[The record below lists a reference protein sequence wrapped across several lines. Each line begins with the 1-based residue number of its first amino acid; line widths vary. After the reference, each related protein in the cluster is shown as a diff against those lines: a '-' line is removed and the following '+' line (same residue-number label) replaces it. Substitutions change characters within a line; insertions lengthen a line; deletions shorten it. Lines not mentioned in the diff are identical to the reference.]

1 MAENLSK
8 RPPKGILKSSSSFDN
23 PDVPRPSKE
32 TKWDEMNIIATL
44 HPPEK
49 DYGHMKI
56 DEPKTPYNYE
66 GLQAE
71 FDFDQLDSTAVAAK
85 LAEGSKPKI
94 FEESSEDEDE
104 KETLEERG
112 NLFNLKFA
120 VKELER
126 NSKKCEKEEKVEKA
140 KIKKAIQKGNMEGA
154 RIHAENA
161 IRQRNQALNYLRM
174 SARVDAVASRVQTA
188 LTTRKVTQSMAG
200 VVKAMDAAMK
210 SMNLEKISGLM
221 DKFESQFEDL
231 DVQSS
236 YMENA
241 MSQTTTTNIPQNDVD
256 SLLQQVADEAGLELN
271 MELPSGQLG
280 SIGTSTVSQE
290 QDELTQRLA
299 RLRE

>member
-112 NLFNLKFA
+112 
-120 VKELER
+120 
-126 NSKKCEKEEKVEKA
+126 
-140 KIKKAIQKGNMEGA
+140 
-154 RIHAENA
+154 
-161 IRQRNQALNYLRM
+161 
-174 SARVDAVASRVQTA
+174 
-188 LTTRKVTQSMAG
+188 
-200 VVKAMDAAMK
+200 
-210 SMNLEKISGLM
+210 LM

>member
-1 MAENLSK
+1 
-8 RPPKGILKSSSSFDN
+8 
-23 PDVPRPSKE
+23 
-32 TKWDEMNIIATL
+32 
-44 HPPEK
+44 
-49 DYGHMKI
+49 
-56 DEPKTPYNYE
+56 
-66 GLQAE
+66 
-71 FDFDQLDSTAVAAK
+71 
-85 LAEGSKPKI
+85 
-94 FEESSEDEDE
+94 
-104 KETLEERG
+104 

-299 RLRE
+299 RLQVYGSSVIKCKFDDISKFRNTSLMGGTSGNSKVVNPLNSVLYLREKMASYQTRATLIFLISAGLQVLLNIFSLKVAANQHRANLPFLLRESSSIE

>member
-23 PDVPRPSKE
+23 PDIPRPSKE

-104 KETLEERG
+104 KETLEER
-112 NLFNLKFA
+112 
-120 VKELER
+120 
-126 NSKKCEKEEKVEKA
+126 EKRKA
-140 KIKKAIQKGNMEGA
+140 FEAKRKRHYQEWQVVQMA
-154 RIHAENA
+154 RK
-161 IRQRNQALNYLRM
+161 Q
-174 SARVDAVASRVQTA
+174 
-188 LTTRKVTQSMAG
+188 
-200 VVKAMDAAMK
+200 
-210 SMNLEKISGLM
+210 
-221 DKFESQFEDL
+221 
-231 DVQSS
+231 
-236 YMENA
+236 
-241 MSQTTTTNIPQNDVD
+241 
-256 SLLQQVADEAGLELN
+256 LL
-271 MELPSGQLG
+271 
-280 SIGTSTVSQE
+280 E
-290 QDELTQRLA
+290 QDEEDEDEEDNEENEEDIEKDDNNTLPSEEQIDFDVKFKCMPSCNTTKGK
-299 RLRE
+299 

>member
-1 MAENLSK
+1 MNNSQLRFHQIVVLSGVKSLTKQVNFIVEVVYLFNFVTTGAEQSMM
-8 RPPKGILKSSSSFDN
+8 SVSQ
-23 PDVPRPSKE
+23 
-32 TKWDEMNIIATL
+32 M
-44 HPPEK
+44 
-49 DYGHMKI
+49 
-56 DEPKTPYNYE
+56 
-66 GLQAE
+66 
-71 FDFDQLDSTAVAAK
+71 
-85 LAEGSKPKI
+85 
-94 FEESSEDEDE
+94 
-104 KETLEERG
+104 ER

-241 MSQTTTTNIPQNDVD
+241 MSQTTTTNVPQNDVD
-256 SLLQQVADEAGLELN
+256 GLLQQVADEAGLELN

-280 SIGTSTVSQE
+280 SIGTTTVSQE